1 MIQRIQSLYLAMVIM
16 LSLLFFTGDIF
27 NFVDASG
34 KAFNLI
40 ITGNLTDHAGTALT
54 HLENLWLLTV
64 LLILISSVSLITIL
78 LYKNRKVQLL
88 LAVSVIVMASCL
100 AVALSWY
107 AYSITRTFSLTII
120 PGLKMTIPVFNLI
133 FSILAFRG
141 ILKDD
146 RLVKSY
152 DRLR

>member
-16 LSLLFFTGDIF
+16 LSLLFFTGNIF
-27 NFVDASG
+27 NFADASG
-34 KAFNLI
+34 KVFNLI
-40 ITGNLTDHAGTALT
+40 MAGNLTDHEGTTLT
-54 HLENLWLLTV
+54 HLDNLWPLIV

-88 LAVSVIVMASCL
+88 LAVSVIVMVSCF

-107 AYSITRTFSLTII
+107 AYSVTRIYSLTII
-120 PGLKMTIPVFNLI
+120 PGLKMTIPVFDLI
-133 FSILAFRG
+133 FSILAWRG

-146 RLVKSY
+146 RLVRSY